1 MYKIIAALVLA
12 LCFLAGGYYWGSGN
26 VIVEKGETV
35 TVIKDRIITK
45 TITRKPDGTIIETV
59 KEEEHDSSQTNTTV
73 STKPGPENKANYRIG
88 AAYWV
93 RSTADVLRPEKP
105 YDGISLSVSRRIAG
119 PAWVDVLAKPFGV
132 RREVALGVSVQW

>member
-1 MYKIIAALVLA
+1 MYKIIAALILA

-45 TITRKPDGTIIETV
+45 TIIRRPDGTTEEVI
-59 KEEEHDSSQTNTTV
+59 KEETINHETSNTQV

-105 YDGISLSVSRRIAG
+105 YDGVSLSVSRRIAG
-119 PAWVDVLAKPFGV
+119 PAWIDVLAKPFGV
-132 RREVALGVSVQW
+132 RREVALGFSVQF